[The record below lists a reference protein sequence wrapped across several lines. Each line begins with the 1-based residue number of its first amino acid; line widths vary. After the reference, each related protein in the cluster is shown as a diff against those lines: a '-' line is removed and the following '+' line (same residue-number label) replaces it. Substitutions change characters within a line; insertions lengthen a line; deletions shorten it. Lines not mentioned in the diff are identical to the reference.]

1 VGTGLG
7 YGVWVT
13 TPILSASQVATF
25 GTIAEGGNNEGC
37 QRKWAFKYIAKLP
50 DISGASAEAGKEIH
64 SLIELWLRDSQFP
77 NGANKEA
84 NTARAMI
91 KYLPEPSPELR
102 VEEPFTLDLEGVK
115 WRGLKD
121 LTYWDGSTLVVHDN
135 KTTSD
140 LKWAKTEEDLRHDAQ
155 AILYARH
162 AFQEADTVDLS
173 WLYGTRAAKPQVL
186 PVRFNISYDEVA
198 AAMPP
203 LTRTGKRMLAL
214 YDQQPDPNSL
224 DPNLAMC
231 DAYGGCQFKAS
242 CNITPIQRIKSL
254 QQQHKKAEEAKMGFR
269 DRIKQGSTDQD
280 NGVSV
285 APSVNTTFTATK
297 PTMRE
302 KLQGF
307 GSAITPPPPPAVD
320 VVEEALPP
328 PPETAALPPPAKRG
342 PGRPRK
348 VAEVVHVHNNAD
360 TFTLYVNCAPST
372 PYTTLAKYLEP
383 ILDAINTEHGV
394 QYYGQIDYKAA
405 GILGAA
411 LYTALQANPPIGS
424 VVMDARTKEGADCL
438 STLERFAALVV
449 RGF

>member
-1 VGTGLG
+1 
-7 YGVWVT
+7 VWVT

-25 GTIAEGGNNEGC
+25 GTSAEGGNNEGC

-64 SLIELWLRDSQFP
+64 SLIEHWLRDSRFP
-77 NGANKEA
+77 NGTSKEA
-84 NTARAMI
+84 NSARAMI
-91 KYLPEPSPELR
+91 KYLPEPSADLR
-102 VEEPFTLDLEGVK
+102 VEEPFVLDLDGVK

-121 LTYWDGSTLVVHDN
+121 LVYWDGATLVVHDH

-162 AFQEADTVDLS
+162 SFQEADTVDLS

-231 DAYGGCQFKAS
+231 DAYGGCPFKAP

-269 DRIKQGSTDQD
+269 DRIKPESIGQG
-280 NGVSV
+280 NGVLV
-285 APSVNTTFTATK
+285 APNVNTAFTETK

-307 GSAITPPPPPAVD
+307 GSAIN
-320 VVEEALPP
+320 PP
-328 PPETAALPPPAKRG
+328 PPEVGAVVEALPPPAKRG

-394 QYYGQIDYKAA
+394 QYYGQIDYKAS

-411 LYTALQANPPIGS
+411 LYTALQANPPVGS